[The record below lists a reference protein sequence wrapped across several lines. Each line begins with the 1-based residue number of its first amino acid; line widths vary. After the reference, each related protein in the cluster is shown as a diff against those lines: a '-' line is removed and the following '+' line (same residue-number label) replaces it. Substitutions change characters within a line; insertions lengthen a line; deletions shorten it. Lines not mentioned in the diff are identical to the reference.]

1 MDYEKFKHDMEQDVY
16 VVGHHRVGVDLHP
29 AEGRH
34 PAYLVDDVR
43 LVIVVEAEG
52 PVHAAAADM
61 VEALAI
67 VLQSQLSHG
76 LESPSG
82 VAPDMVPHFPRTY
95 KAFSKVKFPRVF
107 H

>member
-1 MDYEKFKHDMEQDVY
+1 MEQNAE
-16 VVGHHRVGVDLHP
+16 VVGHHRVGVDLHS

-43 LVIVVEAEG
+43 LVVIVEAEG

-61 VEALAI
+61 VEAFAN

-76 LESPSG
+76 FESPSG
-82 VAPDMVPHFPRTY
+82 VAQDIAPHFPRTY

-107 H
+107 L